1 MTAAENRLLSA
12 GAAEKSLKIRGVN
25 LGGWL
30 VLEKWIK
37 PSLFSE
43 WDAFDK
49 KAPKDQWTYCETLGK
64 TECKK
69 RLEQHWDSWVTE
81 STISDLADAGIT
93 HVRIPIGH
101 WITCDVA
108 DDEPY
113 VCGEWSY
120 LKRVAEWCQKYDVLV
135 WLDLHTAPGSQNG
148 FDNSGRTGDALW
160 DKSMANVNR
169 TLRVVDEIASKVA
182 EDDALSSVT
191 TGFGLLNEPDAGID
205 YWRMLNYYED
215 AYATI
220 RRVLGKDVA
229 VYVGDMFIPVHKSN
243 SRAASPQPLDPGL
256 HAIDATPAR

>member
-1 MTAAENRLLSA
+1 M
-12 GAAEKSLKIRGVN
+12 
-25 LGGWL
+25 
-30 VLEKWIK
+30 
-37 PSLFSE
+37 
-43 WDAFDK
+43 
-49 KAPKDQWTYCETLGK
+49 
-64 TECKK
+64 
-69 RLEQHWDSWVTE
+69 TE

-101 WITCDVA
+101 WITCDIA

-113 VCGEWSY
+113 VCGEWTY

-229 VYVGDMFIPVHKSN
+229 VYVGDMFSQTC
-243 SRAASPQPLDPGL
+243 A
-256 HAIDATPAR
+256 

>member
-1 MTAAENRLLSA
+1 M
-12 GAAEKSLKIRGVN
+12 N

-69 RLEQHWDSWVTE
+69 RLEQHWDTWVTE

-101 WITCDVA
+101 WITCDIA

-120 LKRVAEWCQKYDVLV
+120 LKRVAEWCQIRRSGVARPPHGARQPERLRQ
-135 WLDLHTAPGSQNG
+135 G
-148 FDNSGRTGDALW
+148 NSGHTGDALW

-169 TLRVVDEIASKVA
+169 TLRVADQIATKVA
-182 EDDALSSVT
+182 EDDALCQVT

-215 AYATI
+215 VYA
-220 RRVLGKDVA
+220 RVE
-229 VYVGDMFIPVHKSN
+229 
-243 SRAASPQPLDPGL
+243 
-256 HAIDATPAR
+256 